1 MVRGATVSVTVSALY
16 SVWTDGACEPNP
28 GIGGWGYLIRGHGDS
43 GVIEAFGGEL
53 NTTNNRMELTAVLM
67 ALQCLPDG
75 AQAVIHSD
83 STYVVNGLTAW
94 RTRWRKRGWCRKTG
108 EPMLNRDLWLLL
120 EAQALRVA
128 AAQFRWV
135 RGHSGEAGNE
145 RADRLAAA
153 GRAGTS
159 VSVGERA

>member
-1 MVRGATVSVTVSALY
+1 MRRGATVSTSY

-28 GIGGWGYLIRGHGDS
+28 GIGGWGYVIRGHGDG
-43 GVIEAFGGEL
+43 GVIEACGGVL

-67 ALQCLPDG
+67 ALRVLQDG

-83 STYVVNGLTAW
+83 STYVVNGLTIW
-94 RTRWRKRGWCRKTG
+94 RTRWSKRGWCKKSG
-108 EPMLNRDLWLLL
+108 EPIPNRDLWLLL
-120 EAQALRVA
+120 EAQALRVP

-135 RGHSGEAGNE
+135 RGHSGDAGNE

-153 GRAGTS
+153 GRAG
-159 VSVGERA
+159 VIVFVEECA